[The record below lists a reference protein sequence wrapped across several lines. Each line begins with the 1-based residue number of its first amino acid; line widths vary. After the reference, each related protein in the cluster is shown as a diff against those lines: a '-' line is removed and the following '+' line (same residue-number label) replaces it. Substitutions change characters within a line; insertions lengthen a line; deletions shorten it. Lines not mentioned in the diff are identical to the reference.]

1 MPPFPTQQPSIPEL
15 IPALEPDIPAAQ
27 FAETPLWPY
36 LVAGAVALLAG
47 ALLLVWLLLRRRQ
60 RRLPLPKT
68 PVEVALETLAAIGE
82 ELPALRECSLRV
94 SLALRTFLAGQMQD
108 PALFE
113 THEEFSR
120 RMDSLAAVP
129 AACREKTA
137 RLLDELAQMKYTPQ
151 QQTDPLRSRAMVE
164 EAQQLVNDISEA
176 RAREA
181 AEKAEQERRDRE

>member
-36 LVAGAVALLAG
+36 LAAGAVALLAG
-47 ALLLVWLLLRRRQ
+47 ALLLLWLLCRRKRIVT
-60 RRLPLPKT
+60 PPKT
-68 PVEVALETLAAIGE
+68 PMEVALENLSAIGE

-94 SLALRTFLAGQMQD
+94 SMALRTFLAGQMQD
-108 PALFE
+108 SALFE

-129 AACREKTA
+129 ADCREKTA

-151 QQTDPLRSRAMVE
+151 QQTDPLRSRGMVE
-164 EAQQLVNDISEA
+164 EAQQLVHEITEA
-176 RAREA
+176 QQRETA
-181 AEKAEQERRDRE
+181 AKQEEERRNRA

>member
-36 LVAGAVALLAG
+36 LAAGAVALLAG
-47 ALLLVWLLLRRRQ
+47 AVLLLWLLHRRRQ

-68 PVEVALETLAAIGE
+68 PMEVALENLSAIGE

-94 SLALRTFLAGQMQD
+94 SMALRTFLAGQMQD
-108 PALFE
+108 SALFE

-151 QQTDPLRSRAMVE
+151 QQTDPLRSRGMVE
-164 EAQQLVNDISEA
+164 EAQQLVHEITEA
-176 RAREA
+176 QQREA
-181 AEKAEQERRDRE
+181 AAKQEEERRNRA

>member
-36 LVAGAVALLAG
+36 LAAGAVALLAG
-47 ALLLVWLLLRRRQ
+47 ALLLVWLLRRRK
-60 RRLPLPKT
+60 RIVTPPKT
-68 PVEVALETLAAIGE
+68 PMEVALENLSAIGE

-94 SLALRTFLAGQMQD
+94 SMALRTFLAGQMQD
-108 PALFE
+108 SALFE

-129 AACREKTA
+129 ADCREKTA

-151 QQTDPLRSRAMVE
+151 QQTDPLRSRGMVE
-164 EAQQLVNDISEA
+164 EAQQLVHEITEA
-176 RAREA
+176 QQREA
-181 AEKAEQERRDRE
+181 AAKQEEERRNRA

>member
-36 LVAGAVALLAG
+36 LAAGAVALLAG
-47 ALLLVWLLLRRRQ
+47 VLLLLWLLRRRK
-60 RRLPLPKT
+60 RIVTPPKT
-68 PVEVALETLAAIGE
+68 PMEVALENLSAIGE

-94 SLALRTFLAGQMQD
+94 SMALRTFLAGQMQD
-108 PALFE
+108 SALFE

-129 AACREKTA
+129 ADCREKTA

-151 QQTDPLRSRAMVE
+151 QQTDPLRARGMVE
-164 EAQQLVNDISEA
+164 EAQQLVHEITEA
-176 RAREA
+176 QQREA
-181 AEKAEQERRDRE
+181 TAKQEEERRNRA